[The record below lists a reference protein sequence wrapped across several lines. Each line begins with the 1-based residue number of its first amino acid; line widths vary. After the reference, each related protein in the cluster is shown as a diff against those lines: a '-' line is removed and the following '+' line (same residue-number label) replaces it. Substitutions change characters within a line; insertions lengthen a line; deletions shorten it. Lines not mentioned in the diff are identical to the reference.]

1 MATSEQMQER
11 EVSIRKAVRY
21 AVSQVSAERVKYLL
35 ARARTHLAANAVSVL
50 DLGLYQYAR
59 ELRDA
64 LDGVTVFEPRT
75 ARFEGPLG
83 GEWLRREKVATCPK
97 ELPWSEWSNGGTK
110 PEPECPCLV
119 LVDPLTG
126 AGNLTF
132 ITTDDDGSISN
143 RDLTRVKSELLRCLN
158 SWIRFVDS
166 EQRR

>member
-1 MATSEQMQER
+1 MATSKQVEKR
-11 EVSIRKAVRY
+11 EVSIRNAVRY

-35 ARARTHLAANAVSVL
+35 VRARTHLATNAVSVL
-50 DLGLYQYAR
+50 DLGLYQYAN

-64 LDGVTVFEPRT
+64 LGVTVFESRT

-83 GEWLRREKVATCPK
+83 GEWIRREKVATCPK
-97 ELPWSEWSNGGTK
+97 ESPWSEWSNGGTK

-143 RDLTRVKSELLRCLN
+143 RDLARVKSELLRCLN
-158 SWIRFVDS
+158 SWIRFVES